1 MSFSGKFEVIPQRRL
16 AGTPLYSFE
25 LKNTS
30 WFGSATFDCMISD
43 ERGLSPYYFRDV
55 KLKAGKRLRFDFDT
69 ENWTWYNHDFFAILG
84 KNDKILQKWELNLK
98 EYGPGECPEC
108 HGTHQCRKCHG
119 KGFIYPLGHPEK
131 YQTCE
136 ACGGT
141 GTCQKCDIPVR
152 QYPSGG
158 GPTGIGNGY

>member
-1 MSFSGKFEVIPQRRL
+1 MSFSGKFEIVPQKRL

-30 WFGSATFDCMISD
+30 WFGSDTFDCMISD
-43 ERGLSPYYFRDV
+43 ERGLSPCYFRDV

-108 HGTHQCRKCHG
+108 HGTHQCRK
-119 KGFIYPLGHPEK
+119 
-131 YQTCE
+131 
-136 ACGGT
+136 
-141 GTCQKCDIPVR
+141 
-152 QYPSGG
+152 
-158 GPTGIGNGY
+158 